1 MNDFRTLC
9 YGYRKLAA
17 SGLVVFVLA
26 LALSCGG
33 KADSPAP
40 QERSEDASP
49 KEEPKIAAGSV
60 VTLDDESIRLI
71 SLEVSPVAAPG
82 ASGLVANGTIAYDA
96 NRVSLVAPR
105 AEGRLTVVRTDL
117 GQAVQAGSVLAIL
130 ESPDVGEA
138 RGRVESARANLELAQ
153 QGYEREKNLFE
164 QHVSS
169 EKEMLE
175 ARAAYLSSRA
185 DFDAAE
191 ARARALGASAGPE
204 SVSGGSYPLLSPIAG
219 TVVERNAT
227 PGQIAG
233 PETHLF
239 TVADLRSLWI
249 EVDVYE
255 ADADRVRAGSAAAVV
270 TRAIPGESFPGHV
283 TYAGGVVDSAT
294 RTVKVRVEVDNQQ
307 GRLRPGMYA
316 EVRIEEQSATRAA
329 PPAGDSSVVVSELA
343 VQDLDGQAVVFVP
356 EGVAGRFVARAVT
369 VGPRLP
375 GGLVTIL
382 GGLTVGE
389 QVVTRGAFQL
399 KSELLKESF
408 GDDD

>member
-1 MNDFRTLC
+1 MRAHGGPLM
-9 YGYRKLAA
+9 RLSAA
-17 SGLVVFVLA
+17 A
-26 LALSCGG
+26 
-33 KADSPAP
+33 
-40 QERSEDASP
+40 
-49 KEEPKIAAGSV
+49 
-60 VTLDDESIRLI
+60 
-71 SLEVSPVAAPG
+71 
-82 ASGLVANGTIAYDA
+82 TI
-96 NRVSLVAPR
+96 LGC
-105 AEGRLTVVRTDL
+105 EGPRLTGAEAAFFREADPL
-117 GQAVQAGSVLAIL
+117 GFILFARNVETPDQLRRLTGELRAAVGRDAPVLVDQ
-130 ESPDVGEA
+130 EG
-138 RGRVESARANLELAQ
+138 GRVQRLRAPHWHEWLPPLDEVAGLAP
-153 QGYEREKNLFE
+153 
-164 QHVSS
+164 
-169 EKEMLE
+169 
-175 ARAAYLSSRA
+175 A
-185 DFDAAE
+185 
-191 ARARALGASAGPE
+191 ARARGLWLR
-204 SVSGGSYPLLSPIAG
+204 YRLIAAELRAVG
-219 TVVERNAT
+219 IDTCCAPT
-227 PGQIAG
+227 ADIAG